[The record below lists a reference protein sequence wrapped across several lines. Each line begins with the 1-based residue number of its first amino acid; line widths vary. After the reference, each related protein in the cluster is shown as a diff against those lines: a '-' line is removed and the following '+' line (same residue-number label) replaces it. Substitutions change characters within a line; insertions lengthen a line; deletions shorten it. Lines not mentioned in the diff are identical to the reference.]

1 VTQHSALSTQHSAA
15 QPLDGIRVVDMSWM
29 WAGPY
34 CSLQLAHLGAEVI
47 RIESH
52 HRPCMNRRVP
62 PYPDDEP
69 GLNRGGSFNQWNQ
82 GKLSIALDL
91 KRPEAVRLARELV
104 AVSDVFVENYAAG
117 VVDRLGLGYDAL
129 SAVNPGLVMA
139 SLSGYGLTG
148 PYRDRVAFGTP
159 LTMISG
165 LGALTG
171 YRGKGPSEIGLSYG
185 DPNAGLHG
193 AFAILA
199 ALWRREETGQG
210 QYIDVS
216 QWEALIAILPD
227 GILPVTMGRAQPERM
242 GNRDLWLAPH
252 GIYRCGGNREQGT
265 GDREQGTGD
274 RTESGAEANSPLS
287 ASGRGAG
294 GVGSDRWVSIVIRD
308 DAEWARFAAL
318 LGGPAA
324 DPRFGTREGRK
335 RHEDELDALISAW
348 TAQRDEWEVTELLQ
362 ATGIA
367 AAPAMDMRDVAEDPH
382 MNARGFFVRLDH
394 PEVGRQKHAGIPW
407 KLSET
412 PLAVRKAAPCL
423 GEDNEYVFCDLLGRS
438 RAEYERLVAEQVLY

>member
-1 VTQHSALSTQHSAA
+1 ML
-15 QPLDGIRVVDMSWM
+15 PLDGIRVVDMSWM

-62 PYPDDEP
+62 PYAGDEP
-69 GLNRGGSFNQWNQ
+69 GLNRAGSFNQWNQ
-82 GKLSIALDL
+82 GKRSIALDL
-91 KRPEAVRLARELV
+91 KQPRAVRLARELV
-104 AVSDVFVENYAAG
+104 AVSDVFVENYAAS
-117 VVDRLGLGYDAL
+117 VVDRLGLGYEAL
-129 SAVNPGLVMA
+129 AAVNPGLVMA

-165 LGALTG
+165 LGALSG

-199 ALWRREETGQG
+199 ALWKREETGQG

-216 QWEALIAILPD
+216 QWEALVAILPE
-227 GILPVTMGRAQPERM
+227 GVAPHTMRGEQPERM
-242 GNRDLWLAPH
+242 GNRDLWMAPH
-252 GIYRCGGNREQGT
+252 GIYRCLGE
-265 GDREQGTGD
+265 
-274 RTESGAEANSPLS
+274 
-287 ASGRGAG
+287 
-294 GVGSDRWVSIVIRD
+294 DRWVSIAIRD
-308 DAEWARFAAL
+308 DEEWARLATIIGGTAL
-318 LGGPAA
+318 
-324 DPRFGTREGRK
+324 DPRFRTRESRK
-335 RHEDELDALISAW
+335 RHEDALDALVTAW
-348 TAQRDEWEVTELLQ
+348 TEQRDEWAVTGLLQ
-362 ATGIA
+362 AQGIP

-382 MNARGFFVRLDH
+382 LNERGFFVTLDH
-394 PEVGRQKHAGIPW
+394 PEAGRQKHAGIPW
-407 KLSET
+407 QLSDT

-423 GEDNEYVFCDLLGRS
+423 GEDNAFVVCELLGHS
-438 RAEYERLVAEQVLY
+438 GTEYARLVEEQVLY